1 MAKKKKLQST
11 APVPLTRGQLSRA
24 QKEQQQIRNLYT
36 AGAVL
41 GILIVLLLA
50 FAAISTF
57 IIKPNQTVGTVN
69 GVNINRATYDKLRS
83 WNLYQQIEQTAIQ
96 QQLSSQSGGGAT
108 SSTSSTDLATYQ
120 QQLKNVGNE
129 SPLNATTISSLVNDE
144 VLRQK
149 STSDYQIN
157 PTNDDLKAEALK
169 DFIPSPTAPPSS
181 VTPSVTPTAPTP
193 TITAT
198 PTLTSTSS
206 VTPSPTVTQTPTQT
220 PTKGTPTSTPTLTA
234 TYPPVPGASATAQAI
249 YTNYIGAIKA
259 GPNPNNNDTTGICTF
274 GCPGLSESDYLSIII
289 EPRARQNMVTAKIAT
304 TIITDVEQ
312 IHAQQ
317 IITTSQAAANTIHQA
332 LDKGA
337 DFSDEANKQSTDEI
351 SNIQQGLP
359 GKGGDQGW
367 FPKDTDIV
375 NTVPQEVMNAAWPLK
390 DGEYSQPVQSGST
403 WFIIKVLERN
413 AHMPLTADQ
422 VTTKKTKLY
431 NDWLNKAELASQIS
445 PASAQAPTP
454 TSPPLLEPTLPPGP
468 SATPGASSPITG
480 TTSPSTGTI
489 TSTTPNTNT
498 TGGIS
503 TPSTGTTPTPQAASP
518 PATEASPPATPAAT
532 GNTPAATAAP

>member
-41 GILIVLLLA
+41 GVLIVLLLA
-50 FAAISTF
+50 FAVISTF
-57 IIKPNQTVGTVN
+57 VIRPNQTVATVN
-69 GVNINRATYDKLRS
+69 GVNINRATYNKLRS
-83 WNLYQQIEQTAIQ
+83 WNIYQQLEQTAIQ
-96 QQLSSQSGGGAT
+96 QQLSSQTGGAT
-108 SSTSSTDLATYQ
+108 SSTSTTDLATYQ
-120 QQLKNVGNE
+120 QQLKNVENE
-129 SPLNATTISSLVNDE
+129 SPLDATTITSLVDNE

-181 VTPSVTPTAPTP
+181 VTPSITPTAATP

-206 VTPSPTVTQTPTQT
+206 VTPSPTITQTPTQT

-249 YTNYIGAIKA
+249 YTSYIGAIKA
-259 GPNPNNNDTTGICTF
+259 GPNPNTNDTTGICSF
-274 GCPGLSESDYLSIII
+274 GCPGLSESDYLSVII
-289 EPRARQNMVTAKIAT
+289 EPRARQNMVTAKMAT

-337 DFSDEANKQSTDEI
+337 DFSDRGEPAVHRR
-351 SNIQQGLP
+351 NI
-359 GKGGDQGW
+359 
-367 FPKDTDIV
+367 
-375 NTVPQEVMNAAWPLK
+375 
-390 DGEYSQPVQSGST
+390 EY
-403 WFIIKVLERN
+403 
-413 AHMPLTADQ
+413 
-422 VTTKKTKLY
+422 
-431 NDWLNKAELASQIS
+431 
-445 PASAQAPTP
+445 PAR
-454 TSPPLLEPTLPPGP
+454 
-468 SATPGASSPITG
+468 
-480 TTSPSTGTI
+480 
-489 TSTTPNTNT
+489 
-498 TGGIS
+498 
-503 TPSTGTTPTPQAASP
+503 
-518 PATEASPPATPAAT
+518 PAR
-532 GNTPAATAAP
+532 